1 MPAAESSKEQFMAVR
16 WLPGVLPLLALLA
29 CLYSAYCGA
38 ATPVRVMSLNL
49 CSDEL
54 VLTLLP
60 PGRIT
65 SVTVLARDPEE
76 SYLAQAARHVPV
88 NRGTAEE
95 VLRQRPDVVIAG
107 TYTTPATRAL
117 LRSAGV
123 HLVEVAPAET
133 FEQIRSVT
141 RTVGAAVGES
151 TRAEELIARMD
162 AQLGWLASHPPEHRF
177 RVAAWDGGG
186 SSPGRGTLYDSVLEA
201 AGGRNVMAEE
211 GYSNFGTEELLRS
224 APDLLLQGAAEASSP
239 GRRDDVLR
247 HPLVLAY
254 WHDRRVIIPQ
264 SFYTCGTPFSSEAAM
279 RLRSALDEKAAVARR
294 PLSYLG
300 ATSP

>member
-1 MPAAESSKEQFMAVR
+1 MQPADSLKVQTTGR
-16 WLPGVLPLLALLA
+16 RLRGLLPLLAVLA
-29 CLYSAYCGA
+29 CACSARADA
-38 ATPVRVMSLNL
+38 AAPMRVMSLNL

-54 VLTLLP
+54 VLTLVP

-65 SVTVLARDPEE
+65 SVTVLARDVEE
-76 SYLAQAARHVPV
+76 SYLAQAAARVPV

-117 LRSAGV
+117 LTSAHV
-123 HLVEVAPAET
+123 NLVEVAPAET
-133 FEQIRSVT
+133 FAQIRAVT
-141 RTVGAAVGES
+141 RTVGVAVGES
-151 TRAEELIARMD
+151 ARAEELIARMD
-162 AQLGWLASHPPEHRF
+162 AQLAWLASHPPEHPF

-186 SSPGRGTLYDSVLEA
+186 SSPGRGTLYDTVLEA

-211 GYSNFGTEELLRS
+211 GYSTFGTEELLRS
-224 APDLLLQGAAEASSP
+224 APDLLLQGASESSSP

-254 WHDRRVIIPQ
+254 WRDRRVIIPQ
-264 SFYTCGTPFSSEAAM
+264 ALYTCGTPFSSEAAM
-279 RLRSALDEKAAVARR
+279 QLRRAIDEKAAVARQ
-294 PLSYLG
+294 PLPFLG
-300 ATSP
+300 KP